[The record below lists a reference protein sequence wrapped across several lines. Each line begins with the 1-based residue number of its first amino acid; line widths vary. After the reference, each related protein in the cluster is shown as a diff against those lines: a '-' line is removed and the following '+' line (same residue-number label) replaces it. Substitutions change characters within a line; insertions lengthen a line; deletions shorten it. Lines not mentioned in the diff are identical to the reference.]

1 MKVFIRAMI
10 GFVIFVC
17 LAFPV
22 FSQSQITNVDQ
33 FNTLSDSMDSS
44 ISRSTSILALFDSNL
59 NDDGNFKVYSSFRKR
74 YDDIVKA
81 LGESEVRMNLLYR
94 TNERSDH
101 VKKER
106 DNYNDLLVQ
115 LQAVK
120 SEYDAWLRTIR

>member
-1 MKVFIRAMI
+1 MKIFIRVMI
-10 GFVIFVC
+10 GIAIFVC

-22 FSQSQITNVDQ
+22 FSQSQVPQVD
-33 FNTLSDSMDSS
+33 FNELSQSMDSS
-44 ISRSTSILALFDSNL
+44 ISYSTDMLAYFDSNL